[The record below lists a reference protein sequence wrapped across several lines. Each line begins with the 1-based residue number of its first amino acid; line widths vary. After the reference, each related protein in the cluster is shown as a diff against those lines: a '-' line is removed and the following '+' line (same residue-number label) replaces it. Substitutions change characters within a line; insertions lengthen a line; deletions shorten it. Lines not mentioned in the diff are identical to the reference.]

1 MTETPADD
9 ERKLAV
15 SLGGVH
21 AGDITRSRRGAT
33 YGFSY
38 SADWLGSPSAT
49 ALSVSLPLRPEPFSH
64 KECSP
69 FFAGLL
75 PEGGPRQTTARRLGV
90 SVQNDVALLEALGG
104 DCAGAVSIGPALRS
118 TQTEETTVEEDTV
131 QWLSEDELAGLLT
144 ELPRRPL
151 LGGAAIGVRLSLAGA
166 QDKAPIRFDGARY
179 GLPVGTAAS
188 THILKTPIPGFP
200 ATVVNE
206 ALCLATIRA
215 LGLPAVEALPV
226 RIGDVVALRVERYD
240 RVVDGDVVGRVHQED
255 ACQALGVPPEQKYE
269 AEGGP
274 GVDAIAALLRAV
286 SAFPAIATTSFLE
299 LVAAWYLVGN
309 ADGHAKNVSL
319 LHTEGATSLSPAYDV
334 LCTAAYEHHDE
345 RMAMRIGREYRPAR
359 VERRHWERFGDGAG
373 FSRAF
378 LRRIR
383 ELATRAPRAVRAA
396 RDDVVRAGWDD
407 PLLGQVVEI
416 VDARS
421 LRVLDALSS

>member
-1 MTETPADD
+1 VIETPSDD
-9 ERKLAV
+9 ERGLAV

-21 AGDITRSRRGAT
+21 VGDITRSRRGAT
-33 YGFSY
+33 YGFAY
-38 SADWLGSPSAT
+38 SADWLGSPGAT

-64 KECSP
+64 DECSP

-75 PEGGPRQTTARRLGV
+75 PEGGARQTTARRLGV
-90 SVQNDVALLEALGG
+90 SEQNDVALLEALGG
-104 DCAGAVSIGPALRS
+104 DCAGAISIGAAVRS
-118 TQTEETTVEEDTV
+118 AHAAENTVQEGTV
-131 QWLSEDELAGLLT
+131 QWLSEDELAGLLAD
-144 ELPRRPL
+144 LPRRPL

-179 GLPVGTAAS
+179 GLPIGTAAS

-215 LGLPAVEALPV
+215 LGLPAVEAVPV
-226 RIGDVVALRVERYD
+226 KIGDVVALRVERYD

-255 ACQALGVPPEQKYE
+255 VCQALGVPPQQKYE

-274 GVDAIAALLRAV
+274 GVDTIAALLRAV
-286 SAFPAIATTSFLE
+286 SARPAIATRAFLE
-299 LVAAWYLVGN
+299 LVVAWYLLGN
-309 ADGHAKNVSL
+309 ADGHGKNVSL
-319 LHTEGATSLSPAYDV
+319 LRGTEGIALSRAYDV
-334 LCTAAYEHHDE
+334 LCTATYEQHDE

-359 VERRHWERFGDGAG
+359 VERRHWERFVDGAG

-383 ELATRAPRAVRAA
+383 ELATRAPQAVRTA
-396 RDDVVRAGWDD
+396 RGDIVRAGWDD
-407 PLLGQVVEI
+407 PLLASVVEI
-416 VDARS
+416 VDGRAG
-421 LRVLDALSS
+421 RVIDALSS